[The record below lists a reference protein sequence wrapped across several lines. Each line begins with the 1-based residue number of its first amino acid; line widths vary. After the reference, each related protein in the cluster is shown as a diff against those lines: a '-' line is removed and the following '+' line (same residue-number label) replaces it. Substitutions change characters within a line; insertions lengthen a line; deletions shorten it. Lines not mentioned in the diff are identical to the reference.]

1 MADFFVILN
10 GNSDRQI
17 RALTDY
23 VRQAVKEKAG
33 KLPYSVEGTPESG
46 WVLMDF
52 SDVIVHIFSAEQR
65 DYYDIETL
73 WGHVAQVLLN
83 IQ

>member
-1 MADFFVILN
+1 MADFFVVLN

-17 RALTDY
+17 RALADY
-23 VRQAVKEKAG
+23 VRQAVKEKYN
-33 KLPYSVEGTPESG
+33 KLPHSSEGTPESG
-46 WVLMDF
+46 WVLLDY
-52 SDVIVHIFSAEQR
+52 SDVIVHIFAAEQR